1 MIIGV
6 IGSNECG
13 KQIEMLAEKTGSL
26 IAQKG
31 HWLVC
36 GGLGGVMQA
45 ACRGA
50 KKHNGLTI
58 GILPGASAHDKN
70 KYVDIPIVTAMSHAR
85 NAIIVRTADVLIAV
99 SGRFGT
105 LSEIALARA
114 IHKPVIG
121 IQTWDIEGVI
131 DVETPEAA
139 VEQAERIT

>member
-6 IGSNECG
+6 IGSNECDA
-13 KQIEMLAEKTGSL
+13 QIEMLAEKIGSL

-36 GGLGGVMQA
+36 GGLGGVMLA

-50 KKHNGLTI
+50 KKYNGLTI
-58 GILPGASAHDKN
+58 GILPGASAQAKN

-121 IQTWDIEGVI
+121 IKTWDIEGVI
-131 DVETPEAA
+131 GVETPEAA
-139 VEQAERIT
+139 VEQAERIK